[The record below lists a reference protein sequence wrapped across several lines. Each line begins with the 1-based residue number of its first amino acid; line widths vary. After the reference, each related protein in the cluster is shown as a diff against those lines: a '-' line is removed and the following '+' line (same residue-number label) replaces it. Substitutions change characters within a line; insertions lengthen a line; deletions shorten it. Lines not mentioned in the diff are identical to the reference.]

1 MEPNALRFVAV
12 LSLFFLVGSH
22 LASALGHSVPA
33 PKGDIC
39 ELFGRLSAK
48 GDAYDSDLYDQVVLL
63 GDEAVPYLRSQLKDT
78 VDPWLA
84 ASLLG
89 TIATP
94 SARAALRE
102 GVRTGGSQIARLHC
116 IYALGHLRDTA
127 ALPVLMSTMRGPY
140 GPELAYAAEAMA
152 AIGPLTAEAVIRAR
166 LLQSDPAWDPRAIS
180 ARVRCVRVLGMVG
193 TSDSIRAIERL
204 WNEAESV
211 ASTLTHSDALRR
223 LFEEMRLALTSIR
236 HRAGSA

>member
-1 MEPNALRFVAV
+1 MEPNVLRFGAV
-12 LSLFFLVGSH
+12 LSLFFLVGSQ
-22 LASALGHSVPA
+22 LASAPGHSVPA
-33 PKGDIC
+33 PNGDIS
-39 ELFGRLSAK
+39 ELFGHLSGK
-48 GDAYDSDLYDQVVLL
+48 GDAYDPDLYDQVVLL

-127 ALPVLMSTMRGPY
+127 A
-140 GPELAYAAEAMA
+140 AASANFYYE
-152 AIGPLTAEAVIRAR
+152 GPLWPGTG
-166 LLQSDPAWDPRAIS
+166 
-180 ARVRCVRVLGMVG
+180 VRG
-193 TSDSIRAIERL
+193 
-204 WNEAESV
+204 
-211 ASTLTHSDALRR
+211 
-223 LFEEMRLALTSIR
+223 
-236 HRAGSA
+236 